1 MSNDRRDPFS
11 EEDDFDNLGT
21 GGEHGFGQE
30 DQFGGIIGGD
40 DDFDT
45 PDDTAVPPSAEKPSK
60 PEKTPKAPKVAS
72 TNAAPKPFMKT
83 PIGMCAIAFAV
94 TMVGFIGY
102 KAVTSAFPGEPEPEV
117 AVAPVLVAPAS
128 EPQIGNASGLLKPQA
143 SPEVVQAAQATQPQ
157 NLPVAPAAPVAV
169 PLPATEIVQP
179 VSAKEL
185 EELKASIANLQEQSS
200 DIKELLRGVNRTLER
215 QEAAQRALI
224 DSVNSIKADLVKK
237 AEEPAPVV
245 LAPTTPAVTVNAG
258 QAAPVR
264 QAEASPRQRMA
275 GLQVIETSQGGAMS
289 IIKKSSNGRVFTL
302 FKGETINWAGVKSQ
316 VTSIENDGELVLVG
330 DKYFI
335 DKVLEAPK
343 VPAKAP
349 VKAAA
354 PATAPERKLAPA
366 RQAKPIASRT
376 AEGYTLNAVYNDKRS
391 FGIVNNKG
399 EFKSYKIGDT
409 IDNLGVVKGLD
420 EVGDLKVGNTV
431 IKTVY

>member
-11 EEDDFDNLGT
+11 ETDDFDNLGT
-21 GGEHGFGQE
+21 GGEDSFGNE

-40 DDFDT
+40 DDLDMPVDDT
-45 PDDTAVPPSAEKPSK
+45 PPPAAGKPAKPSK
-60 PEKTPKAPKVAS
+60 PAKAPKAAS
-72 TNAAPKPFMKT
+72 NSAAPKAFIKT
-83 PIGMCAIAFAV
+83 PIGICGIAFAV
-94 TMVGFIGY
+94 AMVSFIGF
-102 KAVTSAFPGEPEPEV
+102 KAVTSAFPGSPEPEV
-117 AVAPVLVAPAS
+117 AVVPALVAPAS
-128 EPQIGNASGLLKPQA
+128 EPQIGNASGLMKPQA
-143 SPEVVQAAQATQPQ
+143 SPEVVQAVQAPQ
-157 NLPVAPAAPVAV
+157 HQVMPVVPDAPVAV
-169 PLPATEIVQP
+169 PLPAPEVVQP
-179 VSAKEL
+179 ASAKEL
-185 EELKASIANLQEQSS
+185 EELKASIANLQEQAS

-215 QEAAQRALI
+215 QEAAQKALM
-224 DSVNSIKADLVKK
+224 DSVSVIKADLEKK
-237 AEEPAPVV
+237 AEQPAPVV

-258 QAAPVR
+258 QAAAVR
-264 QAEASPRQRMA
+264 QAESSPRQRMT

-289 IIKKSSNGRVFTL
+289 IIKKASNGRVFTL

-316 VTSIENDGELVLVG
+316 VTSIEKDGELVLVG
-330 DKYFI
+330 DKFFI

-343 VPAKAP
+343 AP

-354 PATAPERKLAPA
+354 PIPAPERKSAPV
-366 RQAKPIASRT
+366 REAKPVASRT

-399 EFKSYKIGDT
+399 EFKSYKVGDT

>member
-1 MSNDRRDPFS
+1 MSNDRKDPFS
-11 EEDDFDNLGT
+11 AEDDFDSLGA
-21 GGEHGFGQE
+21 GSEDSFGNE

-45 PDDTAVPPSAEKPSK
+45 PDDTAVPPAAEKPSK

-72 TNAAPKPFMKT
+72 TNAAPKAFIKT

-94 TMVGFIGY
+94 SMVGFIGY
-102 KAVTSAFPGEPEPEV
+102 KAVTSAFPGSAEPEM
-117 AVAPVLVAPAS
+117 AVVPALVAPAS
-128 EPQIGNASGLLKPQA
+128 EPVIGNASGLMKPQA
-143 SPEVVQAAQATQPQ
+143 SPEVMQAAQATQPQ
-157 NLPVAPAAPVAV
+157 VMPVVPAAPVAV
-169 PLPATEIVQP
+169 PLPAPEVVQP
-179 VSAKEL
+179 ASAKEL
-185 EELKASIANLQEQSS
+185 EELKASIANLQEQTS

-215 QEAAQRALI
+215 QEAAQKALM
-224 DSVNSIKADLVKK
+224 DSVSGIKADLVKK

-258 QAAPVR
+258 QAATVR

-289 IIKKSSNGRVFTL
+289 IIKKASNGRVFTL

-316 VTSIENDGELVLVG
+316 VTSIEKDGELVLVG
-330 DKYFI
+330 DKFFI

-343 VPAKAP
+343 AP

-354 PATAPERKLAPA
+354 PAPAPERKAAPV
-366 RQAKPIASRT
+366 REAKPVASRT

-399 EFKSYKIGDT
+399 EFKSYKVGDT